1 MKILITGASSLP
13 GYRTALEA
21 LKRGHEIIALYYK
34 HPVPIEDRN
43 LKKVAID
50 ITKANDLAKLIF
62 EKKPEVVIHMA
73 ALGDVDLCER
83 DKELAWK
90 TTVRLRRIMGDKLFY
105 DEFHSYFDDIF
116 LGLKFWSEG
125 FKVLKFLTFPKI

>member
-1 MKILITGASSLP
+1 
-13 GYRTALEA
+13 
-21 LKRGHEIIALYYK
+21 
-34 HPVPIEDRN
+34 

-50 ITKANDLAKLIF
+50 ITKANDLARLIF